1 MNLSCLLILL
11 FLLCLPNAALAG
23 WGEDALQRE
32 SNYIYASS
40 YTALA
45 WNHAGV
51 TSNLAGYGALN
62 DIRIAH
68 SGPDWVR
75 PSESAHAA
83 IGP

>member
-1 MNLSCLLILL
+1 MLL
-11 FLLCLPNAALAG
+11 FLLCLPTTTLAG

-32 SNYIYASS
+32 SNYICDSF

-51 TSNLAGYGALN
+51 TSDLAGYGALS

-68 SGPDWVR
+68 SGLDWVR
-75 PSESAHAA
+75 PSESAHTA

>member
-1 MNLSCLLILL
+1 MNPRHLLILL
-11 FLLCLPNAALAG
+11 FLLCLPNAAFAG

-32 SNYIYASS
+32 ANYICDSS

-51 TSNLAGYGALN
+51 TSDLAGYGALN
-62 DIRIAH
+62 DIRIAL

-75 PSESAHAA
+75 PSESAHTA